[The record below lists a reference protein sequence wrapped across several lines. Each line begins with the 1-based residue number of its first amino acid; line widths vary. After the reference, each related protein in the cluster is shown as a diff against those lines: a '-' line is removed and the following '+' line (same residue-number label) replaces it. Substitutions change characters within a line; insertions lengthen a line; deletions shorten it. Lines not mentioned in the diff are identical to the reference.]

1 MSVLLAAVGDLH
13 IGSTVGLCPRRVELD
28 DGGTYEPSKSQRW
41 LLECWQDYWQQVA
54 ARKRKKTR
62 VVVLLNG
69 DLADRNRHSKY
80 QLVTINRAVIQRM
93 MLDILEPVLE
103 IADAIIV
110 VRGTEAHVGGSS
122 EMEEWLAADID
133 AIRDEHYG
141 TASWWC
147 WEAALEGVNVV
158 AAHHPGTNSGRPWTR
173 GGGANRAAA
182 IVMDNYY
189 GETWQPDLA
198 IFNHVHHNED
208 SYDNHPVRAIF
219 NRSFSLR
226 TAYDHRS
233 GRSLQASVIGG
244 LIAEL
249 KDGEIVGE
257 IEKPHY
263 KLPRRAPWKLT

>member
-1 MSVLLAAVGDLH
+1 VSVLLAAVGDLH
-13 IGSTVGLCPRRVELD
+13 IGSTVGLCPRHVELD
-28 DGGTYEPSKSQRW
+28 DGGTYEASKSQRF
-41 LLECWQDYWQQVA
+41 LYECWLDYWQQVKD
-54 ARKRKKTR
+54 RKRKHTR
-62 VVVLLNG
+62 VVALLNG
-69 DLADRNRHSKY
+69 DLCDRNRYSQY

-93 MLDILEPVLE
+93 MLDVLEPVLD

-133 AIRDEHYG
+133 AVGDDHFG

-208 SYDNHPVRAIF
+208 SFDNHPVRAIF

-244 LIAEL
+244 LIAEI
-249 KDGEIVGE
+249 KDGALEID
-257 IEKPHY
+257 KLPY
-263 KLPRRAPWKLT
+263 TLPRRSPWKLT